1 MNRRLW
7 IIFAVLVLAT
17 LGGLIWWKNT
27 SNNESSTSY
36 VEHLDGSRLITVDD
50 IVTAKNKFANGGEAA
65 DDFTIDKS
73 TLIPDHYIGNPNAK
87 VTVIEYE
94 DFACTA
100 CNSFAQSATKIHDD
114 YKDKVLFIYRN
125 FNIGQ
130 NTSALSE
137 SAAEAAFLLGGRET
151 YWKMHDLIFSDET
164 CVEGMDKETCR
175 NTVIGYAK
183 DLKLDGDKFK
193 EALDNY
199 ADNGILAKIQR
210 DKKLGSKAGV
220 TATPTWFINGEKAE
234 GASAS
239 NMRSL
244 IDAALKQ
251 AKD

>member
-7 IIFAVLVLAT
+7 IVFAVLVLGT
-17 LGGLIWWKNT
+17 LGVLVWWKST
-27 SNNESSTSY
+27 SNDESSTSY
-36 VEHLDGSRLITVDD
+36 VEHLDGSKLITVDD
-50 IVTAKNKFANGGEAA
+50 VVLAKNKFANDGNAA
-65 DDFTIDKS
+65 SDFTTDKS
-73 TLIPDHYIGNPNAK
+73 TIIPDHYIGNLDAK

-94 DFACTA
+94 DFACSA
-100 CNSFAQSATKIHDD
+100 CNSFAQSAAAIHED

-137 SAAEAAFLLGGRET
+137 SAAEAAFLLGGQET

-164 CVEGMDKETCR
+164 CVEGMNKEACR
-175 NTVIGYAK
+175 ETLIGYAK
-183 DLKLDGDKFK
+183 DLKLDSEKFTK
-193 EALDNY
+193 ALTDY
-199 ADNGILAKIQR
+199 TDNGIQAKIQR
-210 DKKLGSKAGV
+210 DKKLGRDAGV

-244 IDAALKQ
+244 IDAALK
-251 AKD
+251 